1 MYEQQKPFRLDELVR
16 ISAILNNLVFKMLWN
31 EMVDGKTVITRRF
44 SGRYRQIGKK
54 ARALQEFSENCR
66 LISFSKTRFRPKAG
80 AYPRLSFFLTSF
92 FSIDRYPCLLIPS
105 DP

>member
-16 ISAILNNLVFKMLWN
+16 ISAFLNNLVFKMLWN

-80 AYPRLSFFLTSF
+80 AYPRLSFS
-92 FSIDRYPCLLIPS
+92 
-105 DP
+105 